1 MGPGSRHRYLQGYEQ
16 RASLSARLSVPQA
29 PMGVGQRLWFRF
41 SWLVLA
47 VFFKGL
53 NHLKISGS
61 EHVPAGGGV
70 LFAANHLSIFDTL
83 LIPWVN
89 IAAVSLEVVWA
100 PAKAELFDLPVV
112 NHLITSW
119 GAFPVHRGGGD
130 MRAMRRLLDLM
141 RREKVMLFPEGTRS
155 IDGKLG
161 PANRAVGKL
170 IYIARPI
177 VIPTALV
184 GTDRLLAKGRRV
196 PRLFT
201 DLEVRFGQP
210 LDLQRYYR
218 AENTKATAQAIA
230 HTVMRSIARLRGEED
245 TWLATFPA

>member
-1 MGPGSRHRYLQGYEQ
+1 MRPASSHHHLEGYEQ
-16 RASLSARLSVPQA
+16 RAPSPVMLTVPQA
-29 PMGVGQRLWFRF
+29 PMGLSQRLWFRF

-70 LFAANHLSIFDTL
+70 LLAANHLSIFDTL

-89 IAAVSLEVVWA
+89 IATVRLEVVWA
-100 PAKAELFDLPVV
+100 PAKAELFDVPLV
-112 NHLITSW
+112 NRIITSW

-141 RREKVMLFPEGTRS
+141 QREKVMLFPEGTRS
-155 IDGKLG
+155 TDGGLG
-161 PANRAVGKL
+161 AANRTVGRL
-170 IYIARPI
+170 IYLARPI

-184 GTDRLLAKGRRV
+184 GTDRLLAKGRLV
-196 PRLFT
+196 PHLFS
-201 DLEVRFGQP
+201 DLEVRFGLP
-210 LDLQRYYR
+210 LDLQGFYQ

-230 HTVMRSIARLRGEED
+230 YTVMQSIARLRGEEE
-245 TWLATFPA
+245 TWLAKFPV